1 MIARYSHRMTT
12 SPKTDLA
19 SLREGTRYLTRRPGA
34 TLGIAALGMALA
46 ALSPLLQLNV
56 GLPDDPWTDMALT
69 FVSLLPLE
77 LYFIPRFLIAADA
90 ESGDNPL
97 NLPGEWRTRFEE
109 RWLRAFW
116 AKALVALT
124 ACVGLSLAIIP
135 GFLVLLAFGW
145 TPMRVL
151 LRGEPLLQ
159 AAKGSYQM
167 MVRAWQRILM
177 ATSAMAVI
185 YLSANVLLS
194 WLLSVWLPDPVSAEA
209 RLAHPL
215 VWIGN
220 FLGCLLSLWL
230 STCLL
235 ALYRRVEGT
244 APLEGSLPRTG

>member
-19 SLREGTRYLTRRPGA
+19 SIREGTRYLTRRPGA
-34 TLGIAALGMALA
+34 SLGIAALGMALA
-46 ALSPLLQLNV
+46 ALSPLLQLNL
-56 GLPDDPWTDMALT
+56 GLPDDPWSDMALT

-109 RWLRAFW
+109 RWLRAFG
-116 AKALVALT
+116 AKVLVALA
-124 ACVGLSLAIIP
+124 ACVGLSLAIVP
-135 GFLVLLAFGW
+135 GILVMLAFGW
-145 TPMRVL
+145 APLRVL
-151 LRGEPLLQ
+151 VRGEPMLQ

-167 MVRAWQRILM
+167 MVRSWRRIVL
-177 ATSAMAVI
+177 ATSAMAVL
-185 YLSANVLLS
+185 YLSANIFLS
-194 WLLSVWLPDPVSAEA
+194 WLLAVWLPDPVTAEA

-235 ALYRRVEGT
+235 ALYRRVDRA
-244 APLEGSLPRTG
+244 APLEGTLPRTG